1 MLDVFERLEG
11 IMVMGSRRLSDFQY
25 VVHQAREQGQQ
36 GDGRISYRLSDRL
49 SSQKHNWIRD
59 ENFNIG
65 FTLTFRGALFENG
78 LIISS
83 NGKLTTLALV
93 KKFWNILDK
102 LKFGKANVEKRNIR
116 YKRMGIKE
124 TGFKNRNTHWHYVV
138 DVGDRKERWFKAR
151 ATYVWEVLLR
161 AGYIEWN
168 DDIGKKQ
175 DAWAQY
181 SSKQITTVSSDVLCT
196 YTTHLSDEI
205 KWHKTTKTENKAH
218 KITQ

>member
-25 VVHQAREQGQQ
+25 VVQQAREQGYQ
-36 GDGRISYRLSDRL
+36 GDGRINYRLSDRL
-49 SSQKHNWIRD
+49 SLQKCNWLRD

-78 LIISS
+78 LITSS
-83 NGKLTTLALV
+83 TGKLATLSLV

-102 LKFGKANVEKRNIR
+102 HEFGKANVEKRNIR
-116 YKRMGIKE
+116 YKRIGMKE

-168 DDIGKKQ
+168 DDIGENQK
-175 DAWAQY
+175 AWTQY

-196 YTTHLSDEI
+196 HTTHLSDEI
-205 KWHKTTKTENKAH
+205 KWHTKINTENKAH
-218 KITQ
+218 